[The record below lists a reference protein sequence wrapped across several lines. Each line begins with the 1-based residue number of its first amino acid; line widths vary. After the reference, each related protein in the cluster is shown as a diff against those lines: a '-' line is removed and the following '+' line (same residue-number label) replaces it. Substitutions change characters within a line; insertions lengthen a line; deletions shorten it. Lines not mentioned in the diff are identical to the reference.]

1 MKTYIAVILA
11 IVGQLVAADPQQQLA
26 LSAATSGFS
35 QRLYQKVAL
44 NRGNVVYSPYSIH
57 SALSMTSLGARGE
70 TATEMAETLGV
81 SSLGPAVHTIYK
93 ELITQ
98 LNSNTDV
105 EINTGN
111 AIFVN
116 PRYTIVP
123 QFVTDVRDY
132 YFAKADYFDLS
143 APGGPERKINDYI
156 YRATKNTIM
165 NTLKKDFIKQNTV
178 MLLVNTL
185 FFNGTWKSQFP
196 KQNTR
201 PESFYKTGG
210 LVSKVNMMN
219 GDFEIFYKEDA
230 TNKVDVAELPFKGS
244 RFSLF
249 VALPNEVDGI
259 IGLEQLLATPG
270 KADELFTGL
279 EQTFMS
285 VSIPKFTTETEVEL
299 SQILIDLGMVKAF
312 NSADFSG
319 MVKPDAVIDKVIH
332 KTKIVV
338 METGTVAAAATV
350 VSIVER
356 AAFREFK
363 ADHPFLYFIRD
374 KVSGHIFFQGKFSG

>member
-1 MKTYIAVILA
+1 MKTYIVVILA
-11 IVGQLVAADPQQQLA
+11 IAGQLVAADPQQQLA

-44 NRGNVVYSPYSIH
+44 NRENVVYSPYSIH

-123 QFVTDVRDY
+123 QFITDVRDY
-132 YFAKADYFDLS
+132 YFAKADNFDLS
-143 APGGPERKINDYI
+143 APGGPEEKINDYI
-156 YRATKNTIM
+156 SRATKNTIM
-165 NTLKKDFIKQNTV
+165 NTLEKGFIKRNTV

-185 FFNGTWKSQFP
+185 FFNGTWESQFP
-196 KQNTR
+196 KYNTR
-201 PESFYKTGG
+201 SERFYKPGG
-210 LVSKVNMMN
+210 LVTKVDMMEGN
-219 GDFEIFYKEDA
+219 FEIFYKEDA
-230 TNKVDVAELPFKGS
+230 TNKVDVAELPFKGE

-249 VALPNEVDGI
+249 IVIPHKVDGI
-259 IGLEQLLATPG
+259 NALEQLLATPG
-270 KADELFTGL
+270 KVDELFTGL

-299 SQILIDLGMVKAF
+299 SETLIDLGMVKAF

-319 MVKPDAVIDKVIH
+319 MVKANVAIDKVIH
-332 KTKIVV
+332 KAKIVV

-350 VSIVER
+350 VALKESGTSL
-356 AAFREFK
+356 FFK

-374 KVSGHIFFQGKFSG
+374 KVTGHIFFQGKFSG